1 MGTRLFCVPDTLRG
15 MFEIQNGL
23 TFVISIALF
32 AAKGFALVD
41 CVARPAAKFTYIE
54 TLPKQTWIIILVLAV
69 LAHLVMWNPLSL
81 LNLVGTVA
89 ALVYLAQVRGS
100 DAR

>member
-1 MGTRLFCVPDTLRG
+1 
-15 MFEIQNGL
+15 MFEIQGTL
-23 TFVISIALF
+23 MVALSVALF

-41 CVARPAAKFTYIE
+41 CVARPAARFSYLD
-54 TLPKQTWIIILVLAV
+54 TLPKRSWLLILSVALAAHII
-69 LAHLVMWNPLSL
+69 WWEPLSL
-81 LNLVGTVA
+81 FNLIGTVA

>member
-1 MGTRLFCVPDTLRG
+1 

-54 TLPKQTWIIILVLAV
+54 TLPKQTWLIILGLAV
-69 LAHLVMWNPLSL
+69 LLHVLIWDPLKL

-100 DAR
+100 DSR